1 MKMIREVIFRRMRE
15 GDAPS
20 AARMEA
26 ACSREAWSA
35 GAFVS
40 AVRDENAL
48 YLVAEREGQLVG
60 CCGIWQ
66 SLEEGDICNVAVEQS
81 CRRKGIGEAMLTEL
95 MRLAKQRGVKDFTLE
110 VRSGNE
116 AAIRLYEKLGF
127 QMEGIR
133 KGFYSNPREDALIL
147 WKRSGL

>member
-1 MKMIREVIFRRMRE
+1 
-15 GDAPS
+15 
-20 AARMEA
+20 
-26 ACSREAWSA
+26 
-35 GAFVS
+35 
-40 AVRDENAL
+40 
-48 YLVAEREGQLVG
+48 
-60 CCGIWQ
+60 
-66 SLEEGDICNVAVEQS
+66 
-81 CRRKGIGEAMLTEL
+81 MLTEL